1 MATTT
6 HPAETAAIPADLGLA
21 GLRVVF
27 GGLIAAHGT
36 QKLFG
41 WFDGPGWRANA
52 DTFETIGYRPG
63 EFFGTLAGLA
73 ELTGGLLLV
82 LGLVTPLAGAIVLGT
97 MINAVNAT
105 WSGGLLTGQGYE
117 APLLYGVVAAVLAFT
132 GAGRFSLDRGRSWE
146 RPGIRLAGAAAAL
159 GVGAAIGTLI
169 LKALL

>member
-6 HPAETAAIPADLGLA
+6 HPAETVTIPADLGLL

-41 WFDGPGWRANA
+41 WFDGPGWRSNA
-52 DTFETIGYRPG
+52 DGFEAMGYHPG

-82 LGLVTPLAGAIVLGT
+82 LGLVMPLAGAIVLGT
-97 MINAVNAT
+97 MINAINAT
-105 WSGGLLTGQGYE
+105 WSGGLLTGKGYE
-117 APLLYGVVAAVLAFT
+117 TPLLYGVVAAVLAFT
-132 GAGRFSLDRGRSWE
+132 GAGRFALDRGRSWE
-146 RPGIRLAGAAAAL
+146 RPGIWLAGAAAAL
-159 GVGAAIGTLI
+159 GVAAAVGTLI